1 MALIQDMI
9 VGLEKESMIN
19 KKNMNKLFTSIVYLL
34 LFTTISSQDCFQA
47 SKANWGEDSL
57 ECRKNVSLY
66 SEFMKQKVYP
76 DAAKFWNK
84 TQIFCPQYKPN
95 LYANGAYIYRN
106 IVKQKKKEKSTQLN
120 FYLDTLY
127 SVYDAWVTNFGNCD
141 EIKAAK
147 AKDIITLSD
156 RKNFNK
162 AYELYREVFQRS
174 PHITSYS
181 DIKYFVYANKYM
193 LKTKKIECDQFL
205 ENYETLS
212 SICDAN
218 ISKGNKADKYN
229 NVQAFLDK
237 EISPCASCD
246 KLEEIYS
253 SKYNADPENMDLTKK
268 IFERLSNNK
277 CTESNLYIT
286 LLDKVLNDPENP
298 PTAKDLYNAA
308 VADYKRK
315 DFLKAEERF
324 NRAISI
330 CEDEKLNQKMYEILY
345 DIAFNKKQYKK
356 GFSIAGKFSDKCI
369 SSDKKARIVA
379 ASSSKYGNSAFN
391 KSLIYCLALKY
402 ASSSCGKTP
411 TSATNS
417 WKGQLLPKSELI
429 MLDIKSNSSQQ
440 VPFWGQNVELKTR
453 D

>member
-1 MALIQDMI
+1 
-9 VGLEKESMIN
+9 
-19 KKNMNKLFTSIVYLL
+19 MNKLFASICYLL
-34 LFTTISSQDCFQA
+34 FSLTVLSQDCFQA
-47 SKANWGEDSL
+47 NKANWGEDSL

-66 SEFMKQKVYP
+66 SEFMKQKVFT
-76 DAAKFWNK
+76 DAAKFWVK
-84 TQIFCPQYKPN
+84 TQTFCPQYKPN
-95 LYANGAYIYRN
+95 LYANGTYIYRN
-106 IVKQKKKEKSTQLN
+106 IIKERKKEKSTQVNL
-120 FYLDTLY
+120 YLDTLY
-127 SVYDAWVTNFGNCD
+127 SVYDQWILNFGNCV
-141 EIKAAK
+141 EIKAAM

-162 AYELYREVFQRS
+162 AYELYGEVFQNS
-174 PHITSYS
+174 PQITSYS
-181 DIKYFVYANKYM
+181 DIKYFFAYGA
-193 LKTKKIECDQFL
+193 KTLYKKNIIKCDQL
-205 ENYETLS
+205 LADYEMLS
-212 SICDAN
+212 AVCDDN
-218 ISKGNKADKYN
+218 ISKGNKVDKYSKI
-229 NVQAFLDK
+229 QELLDK

-286 LLDKVLNDPENP
+286 LLDKVLNDPDNP

-315 DFLKAEERF
+315 EFLKAEERF
-324 NRAISI
+324 NRAVNI
-330 CEDEKLNQKMYEILY
+330 CEDEKLTQKRYEILY

-356 GFSIAGKFSDKCI
+356 GFSVAGKLSDKCI
-369 SSDKKARIVA
+369 SNDKKARIVA
-379 ASSSKYGNSAFN
+379 ASSSKYGNTAFN

-402 ASSSCGKTP
+402 AASSCGKTP
-411 TSATNS
+411 VSAINS
-417 WKGQLLPKSELI
+417 WNGQLLPKSELI

>member
-1 MALIQDMI
+1 MI
-9 VGLEKESMIN
+9 VGLEKGNMIN
-19 KKNMNKLFTSIVYLL
+19 KKNMNKLFTSIAYLL
-34 LFTTISSQDCFQA
+34 VFITISSQDCFQA

-84 TQIFCPQYKPN
+84 TQTFCPQYKPN

-106 IVKQKKKEKSTQLN
+106 IVKEKKKEKSAQVSL
-120 FYLDTLY
+120 YLDTLY
-127 SVYDAWVTNFGNCD
+127 SVYDQWILNFGNCD

-162 AYELYREVFQRS
+162 AYELYREVFQNS
-174 PHITSYS
+174 PQITSYS
-181 DIKYFVYANKYM
+181 DIKYFFVYGA
-193 LKTKKIECDQFL
+193 KTLYKKNIIKCDQL
-205 ENYETLS
+205 LADYEMLS
-212 SICDAN
+212 IVCDNN
-218 ISKGNKADKYN
+218 IAKGKKADKYSKI
-229 NVQAFLDK
+229 QELLDK

-286 LLDKVLNDPENP
+286 LLDKVLNDPDNP

-315 DFLKAEERF
+315 EFLKAEERF
-324 NRAISI
+324 NRAITI
-330 CEDEKLNQKMYEILY
+330 CDDDKLNQKMYEILY

-356 GFSIAGKFSDKCI
+356 GFSIAGKLSDKCI
-369 SSDKKARIVA
+369 SNDKKARIVA
-379 ASSSKYGNSAFN
+379 TSSSKYGNSAFN

-411 TSATNS
+411 ASAINS
-417 WKGQLLPKSELI
+417 WNGQLLPKSELI